1 MNVYTVV
8 LKREAVGG
16 YSVSVPAL
24 PGCHTQG
31 DSLAEALLM
40 AEDATRLFL
49 EALAARGQ
57 PAPPDNPQVVVDLED
72 ATEALI
78 YCPPAREGAGIG

>member
-1 MNVYTVV
+1 MHLYTVV

-40 AEDATRLFL
+40 AEDAIRLFL

-57 PAPPDNPQVVVDLED
+57 PAPPDSPQVLVGLEH
-72 ATEALI
+72 ATEALV
-78 YCPPAREGAGIG
+78 YRLPVREGAAVG